1 MIQDNKKYDTSGLY
15 DEDGNEF
22 CRSEFYKPK
31 KEATQVRETHILI
44 TGTVTNCKNL
54 NVRKKPDQ
62 TSESIQ
68 IICAGSEVKI
78 DKDKSTAEFYK
89 VCTAGGTEGY
99 CKKQFVKADAQ

>member
-15 DEDGNEF
+15 DEDGNEI
-22 CRSEFYKPK
+22 CRSEFYKPQ
-31 KEATQVRETHILI
+31 KEETHIPI

-54 NVRKKPDQ
+54 NVRKCPIQ
-62 TSESIQ
+62 SSESIQ
-68 IICAGSEVKI
+68 IICVGSEVKI

-99 CKKQFVKADAQ
+99 CKKQFIKVNAQ